1 MSATTIQR
9 RARPLRRGNVTPSTC
24 RCADLP
30 LALWPCAQ
38 RSAQCQRRGRF
49 MPESNRHPAKML
61 PELAR
66 RAISAYS
73 DPGDVV
79 LDPMCGI
86 GTTVVEASHL
96 DRCGI
101 GVELEGRWAELAAQN
116 VEHAR
121 GQGATG
127 PALVTQGDARQL
139 GAGLLDEYAGTAALV
154 LTSPPY
160 ADARLGDS
168 RAGDGMARCRAS
180 EGRRVTAADL
190 AMAAQLKRI
199 RRYGDSAG
207 SVARL
212 RYGTT
217 EEALPPPPPA
227 RGELPV
233 GDGVDLRRLRTD
245 AQARR
250 PPRARHEE
258 HALARDAAEHRW
270 RHDRRLP
277 RARPRVSAARH
288 CAARDPPR

>member
-1 MSATTIQR
+1 
-9 RARPLRRGNVTPSTC
+9 
-24 RCADLP
+24 
-30 LALWPCAQ
+30 
-38 RSAQCQRRGRF
+38 

-73 DPGDVV
+73 DPGDLV

-96 DRCGI
+96 DRRAI
-101 GVELEGRWAELAAQN
+101 GVELEPRWTALAARN
-116 VEHAR
+116 LEHAR

-127 PALVTQGDARQL
+127 QARVLEGDARQL
-139 GAGLLDEYAGTAALV
+139 GAGLLDEYVGTAALV

-160 ADARLGDS
+160 GDAHLGDS

-190 AMAAQLKRI
+190 ATAAQLQRV

-207 SVARL
+207 SVASL

-217 EEALPPPPPA
+217 EEAL
-227 RGELPV
+227 
-233 GDGVDLRRLRTD
+233 
-245 AQARR
+245 
-250 PPRARHEE
+250 RA
-258 HALARDAAEHRW
+258 
-270 RHDRRLP
+270 P
-277 RARPRVSAARH
+277 SGGGGGG
-288 CAARDPPR
+288 